1 MNRNDFPML
10 KNNIIYFDNGA
21 TTFKPQKVI
30 DTVTSYYT
38 LYTSNAHRGDYDVS
52 LIIDEMYEKVR
63 NKVKDFIN
71 ASKVSEIVFTS
82 GTTQS
87 LNMIVFGF
95 MKNKLVSGDEV
106 LLSKVE
112 HASNILPWL
121 EFAKETGI
129 VIKYLPL
136 KEDYS
141 LNLDEL
147 DNMVTNKTKVIS
159 LAHVTNTIGD
169 IRDVNKIGKYCQEH
183 NIYFVVDGA
192 QSLPHLKTDVQE
204 MNCDFLAFSA
214 HKMYGPTG
222 VGVLYGKYELLD
234 QMKPLVLGG
243 GMNTSF
249 SSTGEFELKSLP
261 TRLEAGT
268 QNISGVIG
276 LGSAI
281 DYLSEIGMDK
291 IHEYELSLKDYLIS
305 KLNDIPNVI
314 VYNKNTKSSTVLFNL
329 DGVFSQDT
337 AIYLNKRNICVR
349 AGNHCAK
356 ILKEELGVKNT
367 CRISMSL
374 YNTKEEIDYLV
385 NVLKNS
391 YNIFEEVI

>member
-71 ASKVSEIVFTS
+71 AKKVSEIVFTS

-121 EFAKETGI
+121 ELAKETGI

-159 LAHVTNTIGD
+159 LAHITNTIGD

-204 MNCDFLAFSA
+204 MNCDFLAFSG

-281 DYLSEIGMDK
+281 DYLSGIGMDK
-291 IHEYELSLKDYLIS
+291 IHEYELSLKEYLIS

-329 DGVFSQDT
+329 DGVFAQDT

-367 CRISMSL
+367 CRISLSL